1 MAATLALALLPLA
14 AAEVD
19 TELTADPRLLF
30 QNVTAGKT
38 EPARHSG
45 LCWRVIWE
53 GVNYTWLCSP
63 LTVG

>member
-38 EPARHSG
+38 EPCHLGRGELLGYVFS
-45 LCWRVIWE
+45 
-53 GVNYTWLCSP
+53 SP